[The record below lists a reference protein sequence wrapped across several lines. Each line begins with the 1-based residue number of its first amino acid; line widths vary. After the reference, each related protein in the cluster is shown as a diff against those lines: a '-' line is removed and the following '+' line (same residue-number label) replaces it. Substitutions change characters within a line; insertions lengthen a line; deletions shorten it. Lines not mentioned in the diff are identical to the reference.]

1 MTALPV
7 LFFGVLYPSTSG
19 HYAYRA
25 GRPDPQG
32 LTSPWATSYGP
43 IGEFTGVPHTDPRW
57 ERKEEGV
64 LFISRRPGWVHV
76 GLWDQSGDSRMG
88 SCACF
93 AVPTEDLRAAWTA
106 IRLHY
111 PTTVARI
118 EARVN
123 IGHLEGWP
131 RVG

>member
-7 LFFGVLYPSTSG
+7 LFYGVLYPSTSG
-19 HYAYRA
+19 HYAYQA
-25 GRPDPQG
+25 GQRGPQRFM
-32 LTSPWATSYGP
+32 SPWATAYGP
-43 IGEFTGVPHTDPRW
+43 IGEFTGVPHNDARW

-93 AVPTEDLRAAWTA
+93 AVPTEDLRAALA
-106 IRLHY
+106 AMRLHY

-118 EARVN
+118 EARVGA
-123 IGHLEGWP
+123 GHLEGWP

>member
-1 MTALPV
+1 MIVPTV
-7 LFFGVLYPSTSG
+7 LFYGVLYPHTSG
-19 HYAYRA
+19 HYAYQA
-25 GRPDPQG
+25 GQS
-32 LTSPWATSYGP
+32 LNSPWATQYGP
-43 IGEFTGVPHTDPRW
+43 IGEFGGVPHTDSRW

-64 LFISRRPGWVHV
+64 LFISRRPGWVHI
-76 GLWDQSGDSRMG
+76 GLWDQSGDSRVG

-93 AVPTEDLRAAWTA
+93 AVPTEDVRAALA
-106 IRLHY
+106 AMRFHY
-111 PTTVARI
+111 GMTVARI